1 MAISL
6 LTMQMGMCVSILEA
20 PKKFTQCFCSSC
32 GRGLKALYSS
42 PVLQNFINH
51 VPMKESYCEK
61 RIYQPGALRKV
72 HNYYLVFHLTL
83 VMLFFFSVQSTLQ
96 FHSDHLS

>member
-1 MAISL
+1 MKMAMSL
-6 LTMQMGMCVSILEA
+6 LTVGIVGMCITILMTPS
-20 PKKFTQCFCSSC
+20 PKMYLSSTSC

-51 VPMKESYCEK
+51 VPMKQSYCEK

-72 HNYYLVFHLTL
+72 FVLLSSSDLTTFIL
-83 VMLFFFSVQSTLQ
+83 
-96 FHSDHLS
+96 